1 VEKGIQDGLN
11 KGILAGAPVVGVRVI
26 LDDGSSHPVD
36 SSEQAF
42 RMAGSIAVRN
52 ALEHAGP
59 ILLEPIMVVA
69 VTAQDAVLGDIMSD
83 FSGRRGQ
90 VQGTEPLGGG
100 LQVIKALVPLAEM
113 ARYAADLR
121 SLTQGAASYT
131 MEFSHYQEVP
141 AHMAEQV
148 IAARKAREEAE

>member
-1 VEKGIQDGLN
+1 
-11 KGILAGAPVVGVRVI
+11 LAGAPVVGVKVT

-42 RMAGSIAVRN
+42 RMAGSIAVKN
-52 ALEHAGP
+52 ALEQAGAV
-59 ILLEPIMVVA
+59 LLEPIMLVA
-69 VTAQDAVLGDIMSD
+69 VTASGDVMGDIMSD

-90 VQGTEPLGGG
+90 VQGTEPLAGG

-141 AHMAEQV
+141 AHMVEQI
-148 IAARKAREEAE
+148 IAARKAREQAE